1 MVAAALVIVME
12 ESVQNDAESNTGDLT
27 DKTVGRFVIRERL
40 GVGGMGEVYRAD
52 DPQLKRTVAIKRL
65 LPAFGRSDAQLLKE
79 AQRASALNHPR
90 IASVYDVFSVG
101 QQSFLVM
108 EFVDGVTLRD
118 RVASSFLSIDEFEII
133 SAQCV
138 DGLAAA
144 HAANILHG
152 DLKPANIMLTRAGE
166 VKICDFGLARRLPR
180 PGGTSDS
187 TISAPRALVG
197 TPAYMSPEVIF
208 ERPTDG
214 RADIFSLGIVF
225 YEVLAGKHPFLADGA
240 IATIDRILN
249 DTPEPLDRV
258 NPHVSPRLAR
268 LIHRMFERSL
278 ERRPATMAEIG
289 RELASIRVD
298 RASFERRR
306 SRRRR
311 IAILSGA
318 AAIVALLIV
327 GVPRVQE
334 WTQRRA
340 PAGQSIPSNIQ
351 LAVLPFMAPGD
362 VSRQFFVDGLVQSLN
377 ARLSRLTVNHAL
389 QVASAADVR
398 SRGVRNAKEARE
410 QLGSNVALSGSLRYS
425 GNSLEIICQLLD
437 TRSGDILRAE
447 TITADPSNPL
457 AAEDRIM
464 DAVIRMLDLTL
475 SEAERTAIVAH
486 DTAQPG
492 AYDYYLQAKGY
503 LSTYDRL
510 ENVDNAI
517 TVFRKALDID
527 ARYALAYAGLGE
539 AYWRK
544 HELTGASNWVEPARG
559 ACEGALAIDPNVA
572 EPHAC
577 LGLVLAGTGEYEKA
591 AAEYALALQREPTD
605 DELYLGLATA
615 YEKLGRQNDA
625 EQAYRRAIQ
634 LRPQYWGAYNM
645 LGAYYYRA
653 ARYDDALAMFQQVVA
668 LTPDSYRGYSSIG
681 AIYFMKD
688 RIPDAI
694 EAFQKSLS
702 IRPNYNAAS
711 NLGTLYYFEGDF
723 KRSAELFR
731 QALSIDQ
738 GNYVVWANL
747 ADALTFAGS
756 RDDAKAAYQ
765 RAKELLSDR
774 VRVNP
779 RDASLRLALAD
790 CEAALGDMEAARSA
804 LQQTLALSPTD
815 AHTLYRIAVFYE
827 QRLHERE
834 AALNWLS
841 RAIAQGQTWRE
852 IDRVPALRELRMD
865 PRFKKIRQTA

>member
-1 MVAAALVIVME
+1 MDSGHASTVGPGE
-12 ESVQNDAESNTGDLT
+12 PDLIGT
-27 DKTVGRFVIRERL
+27 AVGRFVIRARV
-40 GVGGMGEVYRAD
+40 GHGGMGEVYRAD

-65 LPAFGRSDAQLLKE
+65 LPTWDARQTGSQLLKE
-79 AQRASALNHPR
+79 AQRASALNHSR
-90 IASVYDVFSVG
+90 IASVYDVLDLDG
-101 QQSFLVM
+101 QLFLVM
-108 EFVDGVTLRD
+108 EYVDGMSLRE
-118 RVASSFLSIDEFEII
+118 RIESSPLSVDEFEVV

-138 DGLAAA
+138 EGLAAA

-152 DLKPANIMLTRAGE
+152 DLKPANIMLTRAGD

-180 PGGTSDS
+180 PGGSNDS
-187 TISAPRALVG
+187 TITAPRALVG

-225 YEVLAGKHPFLADGA
+225 YEVLARKHPFLADGA

-258 NPHVSPRLAR
+258 NPHVPARLAR
-268 LIHRMFERSL
+268 LVHRMFERPL
-278 ERRPATMAEIG
+278 EKRPASMTEIG
-289 RELASIRVD
+289 RELASIRED
-298 RASFERRR
+298 RANFERRR

-311 IAILSGA
+311 VAILSGA
-318 AAIVALLIV
+318 AAVVALLVV
-327 GVPRVQE
+327 GVPRLQE
-334 WTQRRA
+334 WMRASA
-340 PAGQSIPSNIQ
+340 PAGDSIPSNIQ

-377 ARLSRLTVNHAL
+377 ARLSRLTVNHPL
-389 QVASAADVR
+389 QVASAADVH

-425 GNSLEIICQLLD
+425 GNSLEIICQLID

-464 DAVIRMLDLTL
+464 EAVIRMLGLTL
-475 SEAERTAIVAH
+475 SETERTAIVAH

-544 HELTGASNWVEPARG
+544 HELTGSSTWVEPARG
-559 ACEGALAIDPNVA
+559 ACEGALGIDPNVA

-591 AAEYALALQREPTD
+591 AAEYAMALQRESTD

-625 EQAYRRAIQ
+625 EQSYRRAIQ

-688 RIPDAI
+688 QTA
-694 EAFQKSLS
+694 EATAAFQKSLS

-711 NLGTLYYFEGDF
+711 NLGTLYYFEGEF
-723 KRSAELFR
+723 RRSADLFK
-731 QALSIDQ
+731 QAVSIDP
-738 GNYVVWANL
+738 GNYQVWANL
-747 ADALTFAGS
+747 AGALDLAG
-756 RDDAKAAYQ
+756 AQTEAPPAYR
-765 RAKELLSDR
+765 RARELLR
-774 VRVNP
+774 ERIGVNA
-779 RDASLRLALAD
+779 RDASLYIQLAD
-790 CEAALGDMEAARSA
+790 CDAALGDMDAARLDLA
-804 LQQTLALSPTD
+804 QTLKLAPTE
-815 AHTLYRIAVFYE
+815 AHTLLLIAAFYE
-827 QRLHERE
+827 HRLHNRSE
-834 AALNWLS
+834 ALTWLS
-841 RAIAQGQTWRE
+841 NALAHGQTWRE
-852 IDRVPALRELRMD
+852 VDRSPLLRSLRAD
-865 PRFKKIRQTA
+865 ARFSKLRHAA

>member
-1 MVAAALVIVME
+1 ME
-12 ESVQNDAESNTGDLT
+12 GQETTVSQPNHDDLIGST
-27 DKTVGRFVIRERL
+27 IGRFVVRTRI
-40 GVGGMGEVYRAD
+40 GAGGMGEVYRAD

-65 LPAFGRSDAQLLKE
+65 LPAARSSREQLLKE

-90 IASVYDVFSVG
+90 IASVYDVFEVDDEM
-101 QQSFLVM
+101 FLVM
-108 EFVDGVTLRD
+108 EFVHGETLRD
-118 RVASSFLSIDEFEII
+118 RLASSPLSVDQFEVVA
-133 SAQCV
+133 AQCV

-144 HAANILHG
+144 HGANILHG
-152 DLKPANIMLTRAGE
+152 DLKPANIMLTRAGD

-180 PGGTSDS
+180 PGGVGDS
-187 TISAPRALVG
+187 TITAPRALVG

-225 YEVLAGKHPFLADGA
+225 YEALAGRHPFLADGA

-249 DTPEPLDRV
+249 DTPEALERV
-258 NPHVSPRLAR
+258 SPDVPPRLAR
-268 LIHRMFERSL
+268 LVHRMFERSL
-278 ERRPATMAEIG
+278 EKRPASMADIG
-289 RELASIRVD
+289 RELASIRED
-298 RASFERRR
+298 RATYERRR
-306 SRRRR
+306 GRRRR
-311 IAILSGA
+311 VAILSGVA
-318 AAIVALLIV
+318 ALVAVLVL
-327 GVPRVQE
+327 GVPRLEQ
-334 WTQRRA
+334 WMPHA
-340 PAGQSIPSNIQ
+340 PAGAAIPSNIQ

-362 VSRQFFVDGLVQSLN
+362 VGRQFFVDGLVQSLN
-377 ARLSRLTVNHAL
+377 SRLSRLTVNRPL

-398 SRGVRNAKEARE
+398 TRGVTNAKEARE

-464 DAVIRMLDLTL
+464 EAVIRMLDLTL
-475 SEAERTAIVAH
+475 SETERTAIVAH

-539 AYWRK
+539 AYWQK
-544 HELTGASNWVEPARG
+544 HELTGSSAWVEPARA
-559 ACEGALAIDPNVA
+559 ACEGALGIDPNVA

-577 LGLVLAGTGEYEKA
+577 LGMVLAGTGEYEKA
-591 AAEYALALQREPTD
+591 AAQYALALQREPTD

-615 YEKLGRQNDA
+615 YEKLGRPGDA

-681 AIYFMKD
+681 AIHFMKD
-688 RIPDAI
+688 EIPDAI
-694 EAFQKSLS
+694 AAFQKSLS

-711 NLGTLYYFEGDF
+711 NLGTLYYYEGDF
-723 KRSAELFR
+723 RRSAEQYR
-731 QALSIDQ
+731 QAVSIDQ
-738 GNYVVWANL
+738 SSYQVWANL
-747 ADALTFAGS
+747 ASALSLSGAA
-756 RDDAKAAYQ
+756 DEAKAAYRKARDLVRE
-765 RAKELLSDR
+765 RAD
-774 VRVNP
+774 VNP
-779 RDASLRLALAD
+779 RDASLRVALAD
-790 CEAALGDMEAARSA
+790 SEAALGDMDAARADLDRA
-804 LQQTLALSPTD
+804 LTLSPTD
-815 AHTLYRIAVFYE
+815 AHTLFVIAVFYE
-827 QRLHERE
+827 QRLQQRE
-834 AALNWLS
+834 AALTWLS
-841 RAIAQGQTWRE
+841 RAIARGQTWRE
-852 IDRVPALRELRMD
+852 IDHLPTLRDLRKD
-865 PRFKKIRQTA
+865 PRFKKLRSTA